1 MLSLKN
7 VSFGYRRGSE
17 VISGITLDI
26 PHGRTVLLGPNGAG
40 KSTLLRVLA
49 GVTSFS
55 GEISLDGIPVK
66 PSRRSRAYRTA
77 VGWLPQDVHPFAGLT
92 LREHV
97 AYVGWLKGMS
107 RASAWEEAL
116 TALRLVALDGRAQER
131 AVELSG
137 GQTRRLGVAATL
149 VHDARYLLLDEP
161 TAGLDPR
168 ERDRFVEL
176 LGPIEKTRA
185 VVVSTH
191 DTEAIVGTQSRL
203 VVLSEGKIKFNG
215 SFNDFGKNFHAL
227 PEHLRVRA
235 AYASLIPED

>member
-7 VSFGYRRGSE
+7 VSFGYRRGFE

-26 PHGRTVLLGPNGAG
+26 PVGRTVLLGPNGAG
-40 KSTLLRVLA
+40 KSTLLKVVA

-55 GEISLDGIPVK
+55 GVISLDGNPVK
-66 PSRRSRAYRTA
+66 PTRRSRNYRKA
-77 VGWLPQDVHPFAGLT
+77 VGWLPQDVRPFPGLT

-116 TALRLVALDGRAQER
+116 IALRLVALENRAQER

-149 VHDARYLLLDEP
+149 VHNARFLLLDEP

-168 ERDRFVEL
+168 ERDRFVDV

-185 VVVSTH
+185 VLVSTH
-191 DTEAIVGTQSRL
+191 DTEAIVGPESRV
-203 VVLSEGKIKFNG
+203 VVLNVGKVKFNG
-215 SFNDFGKNFHAL
+215 TFEEFGENFRSI

-235 AYASLIPED
+235 AYASFVPED